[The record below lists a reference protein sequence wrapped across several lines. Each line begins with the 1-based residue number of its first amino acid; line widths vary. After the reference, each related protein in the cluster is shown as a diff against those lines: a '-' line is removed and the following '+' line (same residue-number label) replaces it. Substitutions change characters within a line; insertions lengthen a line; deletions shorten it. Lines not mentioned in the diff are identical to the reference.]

1 MDIILDVIIK
11 LNILF
16 ILMTCVAGF
25 SVALLKVMD
34 VCENFLKRY
43 IENEN
48 LAGFI
53 SFVVIIELIALFLGL
68 FNWFCSNI

>member
-1 MDIILDVIIK
+1 M
-11 LNILF
+11 NIVF
-16 ILMTCVAGF
+16 ILITCVAVF
-25 SVALLKVMD
+25 SVVLLKVMD

-48 LAGFI
+48 LAGLI
-53 SFVVIIELIALFLGL
+53 SFVVIIELIALFVGL

>member
-1 MDIILDVIIK
+1 M
-11 LNILF
+11 NIVF
-16 ILMTCVAGF
+16 ILITCVAVF
-25 SVALLKVMD
+25 SVVLLKVMD

-53 SFVVIIELIALFLGL
+53 SFVVIIELIALFVGL